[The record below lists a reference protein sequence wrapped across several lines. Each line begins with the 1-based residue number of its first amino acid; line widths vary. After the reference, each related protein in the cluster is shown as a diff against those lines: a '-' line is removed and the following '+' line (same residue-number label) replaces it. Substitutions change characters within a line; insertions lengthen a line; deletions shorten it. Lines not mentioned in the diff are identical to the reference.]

1 MKRAL
6 TFLAITG
13 LSLASKSHHRPSDA
27 IIIKPLSSD
36 NRPVQVPYG
45 AMDDDEFRVVSH
57 PRYSNE
63 AIIIKPFDN
72 KPVQVPYGAMDDDEF
87 RILSHPENT
96 HKPLLI
102 NRPVQVPYG
111 ALDDDEFR
119 LVSDPKFPKPVYSEN
134 KPVQV
139 PYGAMD
145 DDNEFYT
152 QSKKTRN
159 PVLGGKPVETPYL
172 QNQKKFQHIQFPQP
186 VAIEGKPVEVPY
198 GALDDELYSKKSQKT
213 KEPVLGGKPSLRPYL
228 DNQKKFEHVQFP
240 QPVPIEGR
248 PIEVPYGALGI

>member
-13 LSLASKSHHRPSDA
+13 LSLASKSHYKPSFPSDN
-27 IIIKPLSSD
+27 K
-36 NRPVQVPYG
+36 PVQVPYG

-87 RILSHPENT
+87 RAVSHPKYS
-96 HKPLLI
+96 KPS
-102 NRPVQVPYG
+102 PVDNG
-111 ALDDDEFR
+111 
-119 LVSDPKFPKPVYSEN
+119 

-145 DDNEFYT
+145 DDNEFYS
-152 QSKKTRN
+152 QSKKTKE

-172 QNQKKFQHIQFPQP
+172 QNQKKFEYTQFPQP
-186 VAIEGKPVEVPY
+186 KPIEGKPAEVPY
-198 GALDDELYSKKSQKT
+198 GALDDEIYDSHIKK
-213 KEPVLGGKPSLRPYL
+213 PILGGKPSLRPYL
-228 DNQKKFEHVQFP
+228 ENQKKFERVQFP
-240 QPVPIEGR
+240 QPVPV
-248 PIEVPYGALGI
+248 EVPYGALGI

>member
-13 LSLASKSHHRPSDA
+13 LSLAAKSHRKPSD
-27 IIIKPLSSD
+27 SD
-36 NRPVQVPYG
+36 NKPVQVPYG

-57 PRYSNE
+57 PKYSNE

-72 KPVQVPYGAMDDDEF
+72 KPVQVPYGAMDDDNEF
-87 RILSHPENT
+87 RILYNLENP
-96 HKPLLI
+96 HKPFLI
-102 NRPVQVPYG
+102 SR
-111 ALDDDEFR
+111 
-119 LVSDPKFPKPVYSEN
+119 
-134 KPVQV
+134 PVQV

-145 DDNEFYT
+145 DDDEFISRPRY
-152 QSKKTRN
+152 SKKVKE
-159 PVLGGKPVETPYL
+159 PILGGKPAETPYL

-186 VAIEGKPVEVPY
+186 KPIEGKPVEVPY
-198 GALDDELYSKKSQKT
+198 GALDDEFHSKKSQKAQ
-213 KEPVLGGKPSLRPYL
+213 EPVLGGKPSLRPYL

-240 QPVPIEGR
+240 QPVPIEGK